1 MEAEGNIRM
10 ALEPLQMV
18 LVDGSLVDCMG
29 FKGKEI
35 MVKEVIADTEE
46 RRSWFEGKKDKGWEK
61 KEFYDKLTA
70 FSKFLGMPLW
80 GGDSGDIEAYKGL

>member
-1 MEAEGNIRM
+1 MEAKGNIRM
-10 ALEPLQMV
+10 ALEPLRMV

-35 MVKEVIADTEE
+35 MVKEFIADTEE
-46 RRSWFEGKKDKGWEK
+46 RCSWFVGKKDEEWDK

-70 FSKFLGMPLW
+70 FNKFL
-80 GGDSGDIEAYKGL
+80 